1 MVVLNR
7 ATNSFG
13 TASILAQ
20 ALFRT
25 KLTALGRAYLITFP
39 YNPTPRGSAAQSN
52 CSVSSMPATSI
63 KPFWSLVEGRHGGY
77 TA

>member
-7 ATNSFG
+7 STSPFG
-13 TASILAQ
+13 TASMPAQ

-25 KLTALGRAYLITFP
+25 KLPALGRAYFVTFP
-39 YNPTPRGSAAQSN
+39 YNPALRGSAAQFN
-52 CSVSSMPATSI
+52 CSVSSMPATTLEPI
-63 KPFWSLVEGRHGGY
+63 WSLVEGRHGGY